1 MIEVSPKRSPF
12 VIPTQT
18 LSHVVHRLP
27 IAIVLTNS
35 SGHVVS
41 ASAQATSILRTGEVA
56 GDVHLDDHLSTLA
69 PPRPTTDRTP
79 ISCDTGE
86 HELVV
91 LSSVAQGAAP
101 ADVSA
106 LAGEIAHD
114 FNNLLGVI
122 INYATLAAADAPE
135 GSQQSR
141 DLAEVLSA
149 SRRAAEITDRLRRM
163 STARGSS

>member
-1 MIEVSPKRSPF
+1 MSPQLHAF
-12 VIPTQT
+12 VISIQT

-27 IAIVLTNS
+27 IPVVLTDS
-35 SGHVVS
+35 SGFVVT
-41 ASAQATSILRTGEVA
+41 ASAPATAVLRIGEIA
-56 GDVHLDDHLSTLA
+56 EDVHLDRQLSSLA
-69 PPRPTTDRTP
+69 PPRPTAQRSTVT
-79 ISCDTGE
+79 CDTGE
-86 HELVV
+86 HHLVV
-91 LSSVAQGAAP
+91 LGSRAEAPAP
-101 ADVSA
+101 ADVSS

-163 STARGSS
+163 STARGTAI

>member
-1 MIEVSPKRSPF
+1 MKCLPYVTPS
-12 VIPTQT
+12 VISIQS
-18 LSHVVHRLP
+18 LSHVVHQLP
-27 IAIVLTNS
+27 IPVVLTDS
-35 SGHVVS
+35 SGFVVS
-41 ASAQATSILRTGEVA
+41 ASVPATTALRTSETA
-56 GDVHLDDHLSTLA
+56 QDVHLERHLSSLQ
-69 PPRPTTDRTP
+69 PPRPSTHRSP
-79 ISCDTGE
+79 ITCDEGE
-86 HELVV
+86 HQLVV
-91 LSSVAQGAAP
+91 LDGRAESATP
-101 ADVSA
+101 ADVTA

-163 STARGSS
+163 STARDSS